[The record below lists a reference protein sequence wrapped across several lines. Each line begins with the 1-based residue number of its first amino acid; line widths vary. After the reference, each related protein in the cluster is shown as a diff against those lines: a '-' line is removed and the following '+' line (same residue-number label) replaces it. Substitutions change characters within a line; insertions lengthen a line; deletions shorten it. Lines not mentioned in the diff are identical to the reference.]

1 MKHPGHPP
9 RQHKQPAPPWWAPP
23 KTRREAVKQSY
34 LETRPEYLPVKRQIH
49 QQIAASTKRQNEVG
63 GWWNEYLQKVQG
75 ATDATQKAY
84 ADAAQQTQGMI
95 GQASALDS
103 QNTARLNQEAAA
115 SAAARGV
122 EAPTQAITAR
132 ANAAQAQRNFAGD
145 VQGAATAARGANQFA
160 YLTEQGRIGAGQRV
174 KSMQDEGARRHGY
187 EKDLLS
193 AKKEQGAQAVKNF
206 NSTRARYR
214 EELLKKRAFGIEQ
227 QKAGQEARES
237 AIERGEDRRE
247 NQRKAH
253 LEAEDNRRANEA
265 QHNENAEQH
274 NQNRKAKNEGK
285 HGGKTR
291 SERNDVREGRENA
304 LSTVHS
310 FIQAH
315 GYPKNPAARAE
326 LEREVA
332 KESEVSPAEARW
344 AVARYLK
351 RHPPKPDLNVP
362 QPFP

>member
-1 MKHPGHPP
+1 MSKPRHPGHPP
-9 RQHKQPAPPWWAPP
+9 RHKQPERPWWAPP
-23 KTRREAVKQSY
+23 KTRGEAVKQSY

-49 QQIAASTKRQNEVG
+49 QQIAASNKRQHEVG
-63 GWWNEYLQKVQG
+63 DWWNEYLQKVQG
-75 ATDATQKAY
+75 AAGATQQAY
-84 ADAAQQTQGMI
+84 ANAAQQTQGLI
-95 GQASALDS
+95 SQASALDS

-115 SAAARGV
+115 SAASRGV
-122 EAPTQAITAR
+122 EAPTAAFTAR

-174 KSMQDEGARRHGY
+174 KSMMDEGSRRRGY

-206 NSTRARYR
+206 NSTRDRYR
-214 EELLKKRAFGIEQ
+214 EELLKKQAFGLESK
-227 QKAGQEARES
+227 KAGLEAQEAQ
-237 AIERGEDRRE
+237 EDRRE
-247 NQRKAH
+247 NQRKAG
-253 LEAEDNRRANEA
+253 LESRKNRREEEA
-265 QHNENAEQH
+265 QRNENQEQH

-291 SERNDVREGRENA
+291 SERNDIREGRENA

-344 AVARYLK
+344 AVRRYLK
-351 RHPPKPDLNVP
+351 RHPQQPAVNVP